1 MKLLLY
7 TVGEVGMMQE
17 LEKVLKSIEPLDSE
31 WLTRAQGRLD
41 SLTKPPGSLGKLET
55 IARRYA
61 AIKKDL
67 KPSTGRKMI
76 VTFAGDHGVVVEG
89 VSAFP
94 QAVTVQMVRNMLEG
108 GAAVNVLARHAGAE
122 VTVVDIGVNYDFDP
136 TEGVCIRKIGYGTR
150 NCALEPAMTRDE
162 ALRALMTGIEL
173 AKNLAREGYDM
184 LGTGE
189 MGIGN
194 TTPSSA
200 LFAVMAGLHPREV
213 TGRGTGVD
221 DEALKKKIAVIEKAI
236 ALNRPDPTDP
246 LDVLAKVG
254 GYEIAG
260 IAGLII
266 GGAASRLPVVVDGF
280 ISTAGALIALA
291 LNAVIDDYVFYS
303 HLSAEAGHRRMLDYL
318 HQAPIMNLDMRLG
331 EGTGAAVAMTVI
343 EAAISVMKDMATFE
357 SAGVEGRP
365 TR

>member
-1 MKLLLY
+1 
-7 TVGEVGMMQE
+7 MMQE

-31 WLTRAQGRLD
+31 WLTRAQERLD
-41 SLTKPPGSLGKLET
+41 LLAKPPGSLGKLEA
-55 IARRYA
+55 IARRYG

-67 KPSTGRKMI
+67 TPSTQRKMI

-122 VTVVDIGVNYDFDP
+122 VTVVDIGVNYDFDSA
-136 TEGVCIRKIGYGTR
+136 EGVCIRKIGYGTR
-150 NCALEPAMTRDE
+150 NFALEPAMTRDE
-162 ALRALMTGIEL
+162 ALQALMTGIEL
-173 AKNLAREGYDM
+173 AKNMARDGYDM

-221 DEALKKKIAVIEKAI
+221 DGALKKKIAVIEKAI

-291 LNAVIDDYVFYS
+291 LNAAINDYVFYS

-318 HQAPIMNLDMRLG
+318 HQEPIMNLDMRLG

-343 EAAISVMKDMATFE
+343 EAAISVMKEMATFE
-357 SAGVEGRP
+357 SAGVEGQH
-365 TR
+365 TT